1 LSLFLEKT
9 ERLRRWRQSGINFSP
24 RKTKIKKSRDS
35 LIKGERM
42 PERKGALLQ
51 TASEV
56 GIDAA
61 DFGDDV
67 AAFLEG
73 GVSLARDSALLLA
86 LR

>member
-1 LSLFLEKT
+1 
-9 ERLRRWRQSGINFSP
+9 
-24 RKTKIKKSRDS
+24 
-35 LIKGERM
+35 
-42 PERKGALLQ
+42 LLVS
-51 TASEV
+51 ASEV

>member
-1 LSLFLEKT
+1 VN
-9 ERLRRWRQSGINFSP
+9 RLRSVFLSFLLGFALPHEVLLLRHP
-24 RKTKIKKSRDS
+24 
-35 LIKGERM
+35 LV
-42 PERKGALLQ
+42 PEAEPIAPDLLVS
-51 TASEV
+51 ASEV